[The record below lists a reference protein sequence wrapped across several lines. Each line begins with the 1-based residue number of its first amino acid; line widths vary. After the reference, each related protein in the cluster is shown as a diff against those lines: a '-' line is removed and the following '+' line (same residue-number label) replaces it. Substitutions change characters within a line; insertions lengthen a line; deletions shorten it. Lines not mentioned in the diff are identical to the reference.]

1 MINQTQIEQAK
12 AIDCRLLITAFFPLS
27 SQNGAEWMGACPWCG
42 GDDRF
47 HVKANGWFCREG
59 GGHCERK
66 GDAIKFIQERE
77 RLDFPRAVDFL
88 LRWNGAQPL
97 SPVRQQQKNE
107 LYRGEDWQWSAGQEV
122 RIARTRLLEGLPYL
136 ASRGIT
142 QATAE
147 AYRLG
152 YTDQG
157 WYGKGDLRPAITVPW
172 YDGDI
177 ITHVKYR
184 FLRPD
189 PDQEGKKGKRYQPAK
204 YPKNASGSMGKPVLF
219 RPPTRRSNVAVF
231 CEGELNAISIYQAT
245 PYDPYAVGSQSVTP
259 EQLEAVRQVAATY
272 EWVIVWTD
280 EEAPARKIASVI
292 PGAII
297 KKSPAK
303 DGNEY
308 DANTLLQTNQLSAL
322 IDAWLSLFPVC
333 AKEGAHK
340 EEAKREEANREE
352 AKEEAKEEA
361 YRILSNG
368 DAPAAQRGAACRLLD
383 YLDGRHDNRE
393 SAQCAAEILQ
403 NCRR

>member
-27 SQNGAEWMGACPWCG
+27 SQDGAEWMGACPWCG

-59 GGHCERK
+59 GGHCGRK

-77 RLDFPRAVDFL
+77 QLDFPKAVDFL

-97 SPVRQQQKNE
+97 PPVRQKNGDESSTADLSWSLPPVRQQQKNE
-107 LYRGEDWQWSAGQEV
+107 LYRGEGWQWSAGQEV
-122 RIARTRLLEGLPYL
+122 RIARTRLKEGLPYL

-172 YDGDI
+172 YDGDL

-189 PDQEGKKGKRYQPAK
+189 PEGKRYQPAK
-204 YPKNASGSMGKPVLF
+204 YPKNASGSMGEPVLF

-259 EQLEAVRQVAATY
+259 AQLEAVRQVAATY
-272 EWVIVWTD
+272 ERVIVWTD
-280 EEAPARKIASVI
+280 EEKPAEKIASVI

-297 KKSPAK
+297 RKSPAE
-303 DGNEY
+303 DGSEF
-308 DANTLLQTNQLSAL
+308 DANALLQTNQLGAL

-333 AKEGAHK
+333 AKEEPH
-340 EEAKREEANREE
+340 
-352 AKEEAKEEA
+352 KEEA
-361 YRILSNG
+361 YRVLSNG